1 MLHFLRRSLRPA
13 VVVLVAIAVLP
24 VLADAILV
32 APHALFISHDEP
44 TGDVYL
50 LNQGEVAEE
59 VTVELAYGYPATDSL
74 GNITIRFVDEL
85 GPDDRAA
92 TPWLR
97 AFPRR
102 ARVEPGQRQRVRVQ
116 ATPPADLPDGEYWSR
131 LIVTSRPVEE
141 PVAVVDTA
149 VQAGVTL
156 ELRTITSVTY
166 RKGEVTTGVR
176 LEDFRASQVG
186 DSLEIWVEAV
196 REGNAA
202 FLGTLELGLGPIQGE
217 TLTAWRNPIA
227 VYMDQQRRFT
237 LPLQDIAPGDYQL
250 RLAISTARQDIDA
263 RFILPAEP
271 IERSLVVSIEE

>member
-1 MLHFLRRSLRPA
+1 MLHILRRSIRPLLAAVAAMA
-13 VVVLVAIAVLP
+13 VVP

-50 LNQGEVAEE
+50 LNQDDVAEE

-74 GNITIRFVDEL
+74 GNIMIRFVDQP

-102 ARVEPGQRQRVRVQ
+102 ARVEPGERQRVRIQ
-116 ATPPADLPDGEYWSR
+116 ATPPDDLPDGEYWSR

-141 PVAVVDTA
+141 VAAAVDTT

-156 ELRTITSVTY
+156 ELRTVTSVAY
-166 RKGEVTTGVR
+166 RKGAVSTGVR
-176 LEDFRASQVG
+176 LADFQARQVG
-186 DSLEIWVEAV
+186 DTLEAWVEVV

-202 FLGTLELGLGPIQGE
+202 FLGTLELELAPSEGDVVAE
-217 TLTAWRNPIA
+217 WSNPIA
-227 VYMDQQRRFT
+227 VYLDQRRRFAI
-237 LPLQDIAPGDYQL
+237 PLTDVLPGDYQL
-250 RLAISTARQDIDA
+250 RLRISTDRQDIDA
-263 RFILPAEP
+263 RYILPATP
-271 IERSLVVSIEE
+271 VARALGVTIGG